1 MQESKQDNVCI
12 SLIQRELA
20 VLKQKVTKISSINT
34 LLLKQREKS
43 MRKPRDVQNRETIQV
58 SLPLPTLQ
66 SILTILYS
74 AHFRCRWALTGEA
87 TSMATLNDNNPSLLE
102 QVAALL
108 QYSFPQAMKRRDV
121 MTQILVVLP
130 SRSLSPEECAV
141 LESVWGIVGNMC
153 SVERGIVRYPI
164 PPFT

>member
-1 MQESKQDNVCI
+1 
-12 SLIQRELA
+12 
-20 VLKQKVTKISSINT
+20 
-34 LLLKQREKS
+34 
-43 MRKPRDVQNRETIQV
+43 
-58 SLPLPTLQ
+58 
-66 SILTILYS
+66 
-74 AHFRCRWALTGEA
+74 
-87 TSMATLNDNNPSLLE
+87 MATLNDNNPSLLE

-130 SRSLSPEECAV
+130 SRSLFPEECAV

>member
-1 MQESKQDNVCI
+1 
-12 SLIQRELA
+12 
-20 VLKQKVTKISSINT
+20 
-34 LLLKQREKS
+34 
-43 MRKPRDVQNRETIQV
+43 
-58 SLPLPTLQ
+58 
-66 SILTILYS
+66 
-74 AHFRCRWALTGEA
+74 
-87 TSMATLNDNNPSLLE
+87 MATLNDNNPSLLE
-102 QVAALL
+102 QVVALL